1 MKFSQP
7 NADLFLPSGGTSPEA
22 LASTTHLGIGA
33 HADDLEILAFPGI
46 TECLNHSTQ
55 RFSGVVVT
63 NGAGAPRSGPYSQTP
78 DTDLIR
84 LRQEEQRQA
93 AKLGHYASVIQLGFS
108 SAEVRQ
114 SPNPTLVADLL
125 LILKATQPR
134 VVYLHNPADR
144 HDTHIAVLS
153 ASLAA
158 LRQLPASSRP
168 KEVYGCEVWGYLDWV
183 PPSKI
188 FRLPCKAPEDFGP
201 SLLRCFHS
209 QVEGGKRYDLAA
221 AGRRRAQAT
230 FGDAY
235 SPDQAQEVVLALNL
249 LPLIEPGAASL
260 QEFVSGLI
268 NEFRQ
273 QTIERIQK
281 IGSAS

>member
-7 NADLFLPSGGTSPEA
+7 GADLFLPKNENSQEA

-46 TECLNHSTQ
+46 TACLHHPTQ

-78 DTDLIR
+78 DTELIR

-93 AKLGHYASVIQLGFS
+93 ARLGRYASVIQLGFP
-108 SAEVRQ
+108 SAEIRQ
-114 SPNPTLVADLL
+114 GINPNLVADLL
-125 LILKATQPR
+125 QILRATQPR

-144 HDTHIAVLS
+144 HETHIAVLCS
-153 ASLAA
+153 SLAA

-168 KEVYGCEVWGYLDWV
+168 KEIYGCEVWGDLDWV
-183 PPSKI
+183 PTSRI
-188 FRLPCKAPEDFGP
+188 VRLPCTAPEDFGP
-201 SLLRCFHS
+201 SLLRCFRS

-221 AGRRRAQAT
+221 SGRRRAQAT
-230 FGDAY
+230 FADAY
-235 SPDQAQEVVLALNL
+235 SADQAQEVVLALDL
-249 LPLIEPGAASL
+249 LPLLESEAPTL
-260 QEFVSGLI
+260 EEFVSRLI
-268 NEFRQ
+268 HEFRQ
-273 QTIERIQK
+273 LTVERIHRM
-281 IGSAS
+281 GSA

>member
-1 MKFSQP
+1 
-7 NADLFLPSGGTSPEA
+7 
-22 LASTTHLGIGA
+22 
-33 HADDLEILAFPGI
+33 
-46 TECLNHSTQ
+46 
-55 RFSGVVVT
+55 VVVT

-78 DTDLIR
+78 DTKLIR

-93 AKLGHYASVIQLGFS
+93 AKLGRYASVIQLGFPS
-108 SAEVRQ
+108 SEIRK
-114 SPNPTLVADLL
+114 SPCPALVGDLIQ
-125 LILKATQPR
+125 ILEATQPR

-168 KEVYGCEVWGYLDWV
+168 QEVYGCEVWGDLDWV
-183 PPSKI
+183 PSSRI
-188 FRLPCKAPEDFGP
+188 VRLPCLAPEDFGP
-201 SLLRCFHS
+201 SLLRCFRS

-230 FGDAY
+230 FADAY
-235 SPDQAQEVVLALNL
+235 SPDEAQEVVLALNL
-249 LPLIEPGAASL
+249 LPLIEPEASSL

-273 QTIERIQK
+273 QTTGRIQK